1 MAKQLQEV
9 AKQLENSNK
18 DNIELIQENDKLK
31 KEIERLKKENEKLK
45 EEIQE
50 NEDFTDSLTEE
61 VGTPILPNIEKLK
74 EKIEELEYR
83 IQLKDKDLNQ
93 LTSLY
98 EYADKLWRE
107 TEYPQL
113 PKICL
118 REPQEIVSMLKCLS
132 ENIQLIQFDHYNEFH
147 SIELETGCDIKQLI
161 PMFNK
166 YKKDVFELKKEIEEY
181 KEGQKSCEEDIEE
194 LEKENKRLNLE
205 VDDTIKELKEDK
217 KILENYREEMG
228 KIEKYTDE
236 EIEDILD
243 VIPYIEK
250 LKKYEDWIYSVWS
263 DLYWADKSGTEVSFK
278 DISNAS
284 SYYENEKFVKENVVE
299 DEDITEE

>member
-1 MAKQLQEV
+1 V

-18 DNIELIQENDKLK
+18 DNVELIQENEKLK
-31 KEIERLKKENEKLK
+31 KEIEKLKEDIKTNYIKLGNGGGKGKGRTSIKHKAMFDEIERLKKENEKLK

-93 LTSLY
+93 LTPLY

-132 ENIQLIQFDHYNEFH
+132 ET
-147 SIELETGCDIKQLI
+147 IESL
-161 PMFNK
+161 
-166 YKKDVFELKKEIEEY
+166 
-181 KEGQKSCEEDIEE
+181 KEGQKSCEEDIQEAEE
-194 LEKENKRLNLE
+194 ENKRLNLE
-205 VDDTIKELKEDK
+205 VEFL
-217 KILENYREEMG
+217 YEE
-228 KIEKYTDE
+228 
-236 EIEDILD
+236 
-243 VIPYIEK
+243 IEK
-250 LKKYEDWIYSVWS
+250 LKNEDNEKLKRERDKMKSTLEDIRSNHNGLGVVCKRYEDTIEKLKERLKDADYYLSTYDFVWN
-263 DLYWADKSGTEVSFK
+263 DKEEGYIEINTGET
-278 DISNAS
+278 
-284 SYYENEKFVKENVVE
+284 
-299 DEDITEE
+299 DEETTEE